1 MIENTNTHDRLF
13 LKTGGIAT
21 IIGGV
26 GGLIVNTLHPR
37 PPQRT
42 DELLTLVASMP
53 HWLLIHY
60 GAALA
65 AVATVVGLALLVPT
79 LKDPKARAIG
89 EAGKYVTVLG
99 AATFLVAI
107 MVDGWGFPH
116 FATRW
121 MEASPDQK
129 QMVLWAASAVH
140 TVDAA
145 LFPVWAGVFLGLGL
159 LLIAIAVWSSTEYQ
173 RLLAAPGILGSLMCL
188 AYALSIVFAVN
199 VPLPLWP
206 WGPAVNTIWMSALG
220 VAMLRKA

>member
-1 MIENTNTHDRLF
+1 MTENTNTHDRLF

-65 AVATVVGLALLVPT
+65 AVATIAGLALLVPT

-89 EAGKYVTVLG
+89 EAGKYVSVLG

-107 MVDGWGFPH
+107 MVDGWAFHTLLLAGSRRRLIRS
-116 FATRW
+116 RW
-121 MEASPDQK
+121 FFGQLAPCIQSMQHSFRFGPAYS
-129 QMVLWAASAVH
+129 
-140 TVDAA
+140 
-145 LFPVWAGVFLGLGL
+145 LGL
-159 LLIAIAVWSSTEYQ
+159 AFS
-173 RLLAAPGILGSLMCL
+173 
-188 AYALSIVFAVN
+188 
-199 VPLPLWP
+199 
-206 WGPAVNTIWMSALG
+206 
-220 VAMLRKA
+220 